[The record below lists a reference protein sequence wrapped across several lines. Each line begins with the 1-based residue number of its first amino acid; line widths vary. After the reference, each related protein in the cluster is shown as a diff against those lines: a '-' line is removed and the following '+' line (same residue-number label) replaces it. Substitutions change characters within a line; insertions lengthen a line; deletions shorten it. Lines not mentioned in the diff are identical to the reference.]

1 MNISLL
7 KKLLGEAGLTAWE
20 ITDLRKRGWEFY
32 FIRHKLDQNRAKE
45 VEDITL
51 KVYRSIEDGKYLGG
65 ASAKIAPTA
74 SEEEMRKIIHD
85 LSERAYLVKNP
96 YYTLNSG
103 DGEAHETLR
112 MVSLES
118 ISDSF
123 IRTMRRLPETK
134 TEDVNSYEIFVHEMN
149 RRYIN
154 SEGVDQTVVY
164 PSSMLE
170 VVINA
175 RNEAKDH
182 EIELYRML
190 TSGTC
195 DEGHIE
201 KEISQALK
209 YGKDKLVAGDTP
221 AIGSASVVFSND
233 NCLPIYDY
241 FLAQMDAG
249 MKYQQISRAEIG
261 ESLISEVTGDK
272 VSIEAVRE
280 LPNSSHNFDVDL
292 EGAKIWDRYLIR
304 DGVAENFYGNRQ
316 FSQYLGLAKS
326 SQVYNYI
333 VSGGSRSS
341 EELRQGAF
349 LECVEFS
356 DFQVDETTGD
366 IAGEIR
372 LGYLH
377 DENGV
382 KIVSGG
388 SISGNMKDAARA
400 MYLSKEKTLYDG
412 AEVPAVIRF
421 DKLTVT
427 GIE

>member
-7 KKLLGEAGLTAWE
+7 KKLLQEANLTAWE
-20 ITDLRKRGWEFY
+20 VTDLKKRGWEFY

-51 KVYRSIEDGKYLGG
+51 KVYQSIEDGKFRGS
-65 ASAKIAPTA
+65 ASGKIPPTA
-74 SEEEMRKIIHD
+74 SEEEMIKTIRD

-96 YYTLNSG
+96 FYTLNQG
-103 DGEAHETLR
+103 DGKPHQSLK
-112 MVSLES
+112 MVSLEA

-123 IRTMRRLPETK
+123 IRNMRRLPETA
-134 TEDVNSYEIFVHEMN
+134 TEDINSYEIFVHEMN
-149 RRYIN
+149 RRYLN
-154 SEGVDQTVVY
+154 SEGVDQTVIY

-175 RNEAKDH
+175 RTQAKDH

-195 DEGHIE
+195 DEGLIE
-201 KEISQALK
+201 KEIGQALQ
-209 YGKDKLVAGDTP
+209 YGKDKLVTENTP

-233 NCLPIYDY
+233 NCLPIYEY
-241 FLAQMDAG
+241 FMGQMDAG

-261 ESLISEVTGDK
+261 EPLIADVAGDK
-272 VSIEAVRE
+272 VSVQAVRE
-280 LPNSSHNFDVDL
+280 LPNSSRNFDFDD
-292 EGAKIWDRYLIR
+292 EGAEIWDRYLVR
-304 DGVAENFYGNRQ
+304 DGNAENFYGRRQ
-316 FSQYLGLAKS
+316 FSQYLGLEKS
-326 SQVYNYI
+326 SQVYNY
-333 VSGGSRSS
+333 VVTGGTRSA
-341 EELRQGAF
+341 EELRQGNF

-388 SISGNMKDAARA
+388 SISGNMKEAAKA
-400 MYLSKEKTLYDG
+400 MYMSKEKTLYDG
-412 AEVPAVIRF
+412 AQVPSLVRF
-421 DKLTVT
+421 EKLTVT
-427 GIE
+427 GIK